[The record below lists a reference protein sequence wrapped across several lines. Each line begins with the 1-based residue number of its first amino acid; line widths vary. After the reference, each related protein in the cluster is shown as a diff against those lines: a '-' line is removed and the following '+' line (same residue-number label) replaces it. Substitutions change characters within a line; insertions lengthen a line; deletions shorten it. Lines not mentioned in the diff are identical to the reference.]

1 MVNITGAKCPISGA
15 VLMMALSN
23 GTSRYSLNLSQADGA
38 RGAAEVAGAATTG
51 AAAGPEAAGPEAAGD
66 AERLE
71 DAILLSIYR
80 DS

>member
-1 MVNITGAKCPISGA
+1 MVNITGDKCPISGA

-51 AAAGPEAAGPEAAGD
+51 AAAPEAAGPE
-66 AERLE
+66 E

>member
-1 MVNITGAKCPISGA
+1 MNETNKAPIVNITGAKCPISGA

-38 RGAAEVAGAATTG
+38 RGAEEAGAATIG
-51 AAAGPEAAGPEAAGD
+51 AAAPEAG
-66 AERLE
+66 AEV
-71 DAILLSIYR
+71 AILLSIYR

>member
-38 RGAAEVAGAATTG
+38 RGAATIG
-51 AAAGPEAAGPEAAGD
+51 AAAGPEATGPE
-66 AERLE
+66 E

>member
-1 MVNITGAKCPISGA
+1 MVNITGDKCPISGA

-23 GTSRYSLNLSQADGA
+23 GTSKYSLNLSQADGA
-38 RGAAEVAGAATTG
+38 RGDAEATG
-51 AAAGPEAAGPEAAGD
+51 ASASTEAAVPE
-66 AERLE
+66 E

>member
-1 MVNITGAKCPISGA
+1 MVNITGDKCPISGA

-38 RGAAEVAGAATTG
+38 RAVEVAAPDAGSPEEVARLGA
-51 AAAGPEAAGPEAAGD
+51 
-66 AERLE
+66 E

>member
-51 AAAGPEAAGPEAAGD
+51 AAAPEAG
-66 AERLE
+66 AEV
-71 DAILLSIYR
+71 AMLLSIYW

>member
-1 MVNITGAKCPISGA
+1 MVNITGDKCPISGA

-38 RGAAEVAGAATTG
+38 RGGAEVAGAA
-51 AAAGPEAAGPEAAGD
+51 GD
-66 AERLE
+66 AARLE

>member
-38 RGAAEVAGAATTG
+38 RAAAEAETRGA
-51 AAAGPEAAGPEAAGD
+51 AAGPEAAGD

>member
-1 MVNITGAKCPISGA
+1 MINETNKAPMVNITGAKCPISGA

-51 AAAGPEAAGPEAAGD
+51 AAAGPE
-66 AERLE
+66 E